1 MLVGAKCGSPQDVKN
16 GEVRMSLPS
25 ILMSEYR
32 SILLVAQNAGK
43 FLELK
48 IEGT

>member
-1 MLVGAKCGSPQDVKN
+1 VFVGTKYRSTQDVKS
-16 GEVRMSLPS
+16 GEELISLPS

-32 SILLVAQNAGK
+32 IILLVAQTAGK

-48 IEGT
+48 IEST